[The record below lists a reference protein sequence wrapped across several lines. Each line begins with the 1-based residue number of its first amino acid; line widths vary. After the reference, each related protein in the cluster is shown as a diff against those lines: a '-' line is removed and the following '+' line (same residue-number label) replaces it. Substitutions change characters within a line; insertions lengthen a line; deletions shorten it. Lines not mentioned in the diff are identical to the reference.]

1 MASSLLGM
9 QVLRKELWVRVPC
22 PPLCF
27 CVKVSASRFLRQ
39 DFCVK
44 PNFPAE
50 RFVGRDWQSISAS
63 SQTFLRKDLLD
74 VLFSCYEVP
83 LTMRS

>member
-22 PPLCF
+22 PPLD
-27 CVKVSASRFLRQ
+27 VSASS
-39 DFCVK
+39 FCVK

-50 RFVGRDWQSISAS
+50 RFI
-63 SQTFLRKDLLD
+63 
-74 VLFSCYEVP
+74 
-83 LTMRS
+83 